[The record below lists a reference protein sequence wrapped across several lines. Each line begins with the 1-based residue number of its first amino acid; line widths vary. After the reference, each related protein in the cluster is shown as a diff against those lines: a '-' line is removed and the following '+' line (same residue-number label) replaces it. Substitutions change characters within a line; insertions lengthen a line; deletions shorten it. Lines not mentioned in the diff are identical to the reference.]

1 MKPDVT
7 VDEVITEINLAAAA
21 AGRPT
26 TKDARKVL
34 RAEIGKE
41 LDAIKANP
49 NKESYKSGDQDIK
62 DAAKKLIEYA
72 EANGAFKVKS
82 KVGNVVVQAT
92 VKALREEHARTNV
105 CAVWPFC

>member
-1 MKPDVT
+1 MKPNVT
-7 VDEVITEINLAAAA
+7 VDEVITEINRAAAA
-21 AGRPT
+21 VGRST

-41 LDAIKANP
+41 LEAIKANP
-49 NKESYKSGDQDIK
+49 EKEVFRSGDKDVK

-82 KVGNVVVQAT
+82 KVGHFVVQAT
-92 VKALREEHARTNV
+92 VKALRDEHSRTKV